1 MKERVF
7 ITPAFDRARSANQ
20 LPTSVEIGKITST
33 FQLMKESFGEPSAST
48 ENIEDLVIDEDF
60 EYHLPD
66 DELNDLLVDEID
78 FLVNDYE
85 WFVRS
90 EGQRIGFIRG
100 SMADNL
106 EDLDKPHQWIVGV
119 LMEPNFTEY
128 FSKHMTNMAP
138 AKHPDDLLQDN
149 PDLYWKLLKDFH
161 DDWKNLWTSRF
172 QSRNISLTTHIKAKI
187 RGMGDIKLEVFDANK
202 NLF

>member
-7 ITPAFDRARSANQ
+7 ITPAFDQERSANQ

-48 ENIEDLVIDEDF
+48 EKIQDLVIDEDF
-60 EYHLPD
+60 EHHLPD
-66 DELNDLLVDEID
+66 DELNDPLVEEID
-78 FLVNDYE
+78 FSVNEYE
-85 WFVRS
+85 WFVRP
-90 EGQRIGFIRG
+90 EGERIGYVRG
-100 SMADNL
+100 AMADNL
-106 EDLDKPHQWIVGV
+106 EDLDKPHKWIVSV

-128 FSKHMTNMAP
+128 FTRHMANMAP
-138 AKHPDDLLQDN
+138 IKHPEDLLQDN
-149 PDLYWKLLKDFH
+149 PDLYWKLWKDFR

-172 QSRNISLTTHIKAKI
+172 QSRNIFLVTYIKAKI
-187 RGMGDIKLEVFDANK
+187 RGMGDIKLEVFDVNK